1 MLNRKT
7 LCAAIFLLY
16 RLAALDNAAAHSD
29 STDFCYWRSS
39 TAQGRSQHNFLRLS
53 GDAQAGSLR
62 LYHSIWTEDRRL
74 VDCAVTTQSTI
85 VESYLSLC
93 RGAQAENFTDVPD
106 TNFASLFMGL
116 GSQCIHSFESGEGAY
131 KRDKR
136 EINSPSNAEHHSV
149 EDSSGRKLRRQ
160 KRSWIIPGTVWC
172 GSGNKATNYDELGVF
187 GQTDKCCRE
196 HDHCSDTIPAFNYGY
211 GIFNRHIFTV
221 SHCDCD
227 NRFHQCLLAA
237 NTTVSNMVGYG
248 YFNLLKTPCFIL
260 TQKMQCSETNWFGM
274 CTLSQ
279 MSPFAIIQDPTDY
292 NSTVPLSEDVQSGGA
307 SIPAVTAGDS
317 NITLWTVSNQNFS
330 SPAARPSH
338 TQVLWPRPRWPCRHR
353 KKGLARGNTFK
364 HKKGRGLKRRVCVE
378 QETPPTPHSTP
389 LTLLSNPS
397 ASNSTPPMLHSTPSV
412 SNYTPPMLNS
422 THSAPNPT
430 HPMPNPTPSASNSTP
445 PMRHSTP
452 SVSNSSA
459 VGKAAGEHSGALPW
473 PRSDHS
479 SENAL
484 PAAHHSTQPKV
495 LYNQPAPVE
504 DNWQKDKLQPCD
516 CYKHLD
522 ECRLKIPPGETRFG
536 LQNLEHK
543 TLYHCNCT
551 HRLAQQF
558 PGQGESNAVRSLL
571 AHFVSL
577 SCFSMPSPNDC
588 PGSQRCSAV
597 LSETPYLQLNLP
609 EWDNRYKNAPNLK
622 VRRHNTRR
630 RSKRR
635 QGTVQ
640 LYRKCLKIMDSKS

>member
-1 MLNRKT
+1 MLHRTT
-7 LCAAIFLLY
+7 LCVAIFLLY
-16 RLAALDNAAAHSD
+16 SLAALDNAAAHSD

-53 GDAQAGSLR
+53 GDAHAGSLR
-62 LYHSIWTEDRRL
+62 LYHSIWAEDRRL
-74 VDCAVTTQSTI
+74 VHCAVTTESTI

-93 RGAQAENFTDVPD
+93 RGEQAENFTDVPD
-106 TNFASLFMGL
+106 TNFASLFVGL
-116 GSQCIHSFESGEGAY
+116 GSQCTHAFESGEGAF

-149 EDSSGRKLRRQ
+149 EDSSGRKLWRQ

-260 TQKMQCSETNWFGM
+260 TQKMQCTETNWFGM

-279 MSPFAIIQDPTDY
+279 MSPFAIIQDPIDY

-317 NITLWTVSNQNFS
+317 NVTLWTVSNQNVT
-330 SPAARPSH
+330 SPAVRPSH
-338 TQVLWPRPRWPCRHR
+338 TQVPWPRPRWPCRHR
-353 KKGLARGNTFK
+353 GKGLARGNTFK
-364 HKKGRGLKRRVCVE
+364 HKKGRGLKRRG
-378 QETPPTPHSTP
+378 T
-389 LTLLSNPS
+389 
-397 ASNSTPPMLHSTPSV
+397 
-412 SNYTPPMLNS
+412 
-422 THSAPNPT
+422 
-430 HPMPNPTPSASNSTP
+430 
-445 PMRHSTP
+445 
-452 SVSNSSA
+452 
-459 VGKAAGEHSGALPW
+459 AAGEHSGALPW

-609 EWDNRYKNAPNLK
+609 EWDYKYKNAPNLK
-622 VRRHNTRR
+622 VRRHNMRR